1 MSVDKLIKEA
11 KKNPD
16 LSHLDRLNEMFP
28 PRRMTYWPYLIVEY
42 EVSG

>member
-1 MSVDKLIKEA
+1 MPVDKLIKET

-16 LSHLDRLNEMFP
+16 LSVLDRLADMFP
-28 PRRMTYWPYLIVEY
+28 PKRMTYWPYLIAIY